1 MVSTKAASL
10 QEAIQDV
17 EEQYHNSEIIL
28 DAEDLKET
36 TIEAAHPQLDE
47 EITTDLRGIFCDVK
61 SSVTE
66 SRPNVTESVTC
77 EIGG

>member
-1 MVSTKAASL
+1 MHSTENDSKDEYDIEITEVLQKVVSTKAASL
-10 QEAIQDV
+10 QEAIQDI

-47 EITTDLRGIFCDVK
+47 EITTDLRGMFL
-61 SSVTE
+61 
-66 SRPNVTESVTC
+66 
-77 EIGG
+77 